1 MRRPVEKRL
10 AERRGHF
17 QHFTCKVIQFIM
29 NSCMSP
35 RIRVIP
41 CTPYDIVLYYIMLFC
56 CILYYIIL
64 YYDIVG
70 LSDSGLLYEL
80 Y

>member
-1 MRRPVEKRL
+1 MYVTKD
-10 AERRGHF
+10 
-17 QHFTCKVIQFIM
+17 
-29 NSCMSP
+29 SCYSMHTL
-35 RIRVIP
+35 RY
-41 CTPYDIVLYYIMLFC
+41 CIVLYYVILLYI
-56 CILYYIIL
+56 ILYYIIL